1 MAEGQQFE
9 LYWNEGILMDTQT
22 EFQKFDAVMKK
33 VLSVSKKELE
43 KRDRAWRRKRERIKA
58 KKKRVKS

>member
-1 MAEGQQFE
+1 MVATDRRGPAV
-9 LYWNEGILMDTQT
+9 IDSQT

-43 KRDRAWRRKRERIKA
+43 KRDRAWRRKRERMKA
-58 KKKRVKS
+58 KKKRAKS